1 MASAITSDWTG
12 IDISGKFSGF
22 SYNIVKQERNEKEL
36 VISFKVDGD
45 NYSIHFDH
53 EQNCCEYFGYKTT
66 GNVEITKTDPNK
78 FTKLTIGHTSEFDGD
93 DNYKNEMH
101 VKFKLSTADG
111 NDDDDDYD
119 VDDDYGYYKIIFYNN
134 HNGYYS
140 HYFILK
146 KNNVAIF
153 KTSL

>member
-1 MASAITSDWTG
+1 MAAVITSDWTG
-12 IDISGKFSGF
+12 INIPGKFSDF
-22 SYNIVKQERNEKEL
+22 SVNIVKKEQDRNKKEL
-36 VISFKVDGD
+36 VISFKVDGN
-45 NYSIHFDH
+45 NYSIHFDF
-53 EQNCCEYFGYKTT
+53 ELECSEYFGYKTT
-66 GNVEITKTDPNK
+66 GNVEITKINPDT

-101 VKFKLSTADG
+101 VKFKLSTG
-111 NDDDDDYD
+111 DDD
-119 VDDDYGYYKIIFYNN
+119 VDNDYGYYKIIFYNE